1 MVAAVETSLRKLLE
15 GTRQYH
21 VPLYQRTYSWKQPQ
35 HERLWADIVKLAETR
50 QEHPAHTHFLG
61 SLVLAPSPTINPGKI
76 EEYLVVD
83 GQQRLTTLTILLA
96 AIRDYRA
103 ETEDSSH
110 IDRINEQYL
119 TNKWEEGQPLKLLPT
134 QKDRAAYDATVRST
148 PYDGPTEGITS
159 AYRFF
164 KAALRD
170 TDDPDDELDIQR
182 IEDAVLS
189 GLALV
194 SITAHQGDNVHRI
207 FESLN
212 NTGLKLTQGDL
223 IRNYLFMR
231 LPTRAQQTYDQ
242 YWTAIERDLDSKELE
257 LLFWLDLVQSDETA
271 AQSDTY
277 ALQQSRMD
285 SIVGEDAVVAEI
297 ARFAQ
302 LSKLLRLILDPSRE
316 PDRAVRSQLER
327 LVAWGTTTVYPLVL
341 NLLDRRERSQIS
353 SDDLAETLNVL
364 VGYLVRRIVLGPST
378 ANLNRTLIRSVQELP
393 ADESP
398 AEALRRY
405 LSVGRK
411 YYASDAEI
419 REAAPSVPFYWH
431 GRAAQRKLVLK
442 WLDEHLRRREVTDTT
457 GLSVEHVM
465 PQTPTEEWRSMLAES
480 LGPDEDVDA
489 TYTALLH
496 TIGNLTISAYN
507 SELGNSPF
515 EVKRERLANS
525 GIQMNL
531 SIAQNDS
538 WGREQIEERSRQL
551 AELIID
557 IWPGPVQI
565 ETAAEEPAVWLHLN
579 RVLSTI
585 PEGRWTTYGDV
596 AATIGTHPVPLG
608 QRLASHPSPYA
619 YRVLK
624 FDGAIATNF
633 KWTDPDRTDD
643 PMEVLKS
650 EGVSFDNEGR
660 ADPRQRLEA
669 AELALLA
676 GLEIDGEVEDMLAT
690 ASVEKEASFWAQ
702 VGEHQPDETAAAL
715 ARLMTAWRHLGGD
728 FLFGDAQETSCFVLC
743 RPQERRPWPFTIY
756 PSGRVEVVFQH
767 MAHRPPF
774 DAVELRSEFHAR
786 LSQVPGMTLDERL
799 EARPGF
805 DLELLTD
812 SDAFDGVVEAMAWFI
827 DQAI

>member
-1 MVAAVETSLRKLLE
+1 ME
-15 GTRQYH
+15 GPSH
-21 VPLYQRTYSWKQPQ
+21 V
-35 HERLWADIVKLAETR
+35 
-50 QEHPAHTHFLG
+50 
-61 SLVLAPSPTINPGKI
+61 
-76 EEYLVVD
+76 
-83 GQQRLTTLTILLA
+83 
-96 AIRDYRA
+96 
-103 ETEDSSH
+103 
-110 IDRINEQYL
+110 DRINEQYL

-148 PYDGPTEGITS
+148 PHDGPTEGITG

-170 TDDPDDELDIQR
+170 TDDPEDELDIQR

-231 LPTRAQQTYDQ
+231 LPTKAQQTYDQ
-242 YWTAIERDLDSKELE
+242 YWTTIERDLDSKELE

-277 ALQQSRMD
+277 ALQQARMD
-285 SIVGEDAVVAEI
+285 LISGEDAIVAEI

-302 LSKLLRLILDPSRE
+302 MSKLLRVILDPSRE
-316 PDRAVRSQLER
+316 PDSAVRSQLER
-327 LVAWGTTTVYPLVL
+327 LVAWGTTTVYPIVL
-341 NLLDRRERSQIS
+341 NLLDRRERSEIR
-353 SDDLAETLNVL
+353 SDELAETLNVL
-364 VGYLVRRIVLGPST
+364 VGYLVRRLVLAPSK
-378 ANLNRTLIRSVQELP
+378 ANLNRTLLRSVQELP
-393 ADESP
+393 SDESLS
-398 AEALRRY
+398 EALRRY
-405 LSVGRK
+405 LSTGRK
-411 YYASDAEI
+411 FYASNNQIRDAVLT
-419 REAAPSVPFYWH
+419 VPFYWH
-431 GRAAQRKLVLK
+431 GRASQRKLVLK
-442 WLDEHLRRREVTDTT
+442 WLDEHLRQREITDTT

-465 PQTPTEEWRSMLAES
+465 PQTATEEWRLMLAES
-480 LGPDEDVDA
+480 LDPDEDVDS

-531 SIAQNDS
+531 SIAQNDT
-538 WGREQIEERSRQL
+538 WGREQIEERSRAL
-551 AELIID
+551 AKLIID
-557 IWPGPVQI
+557 IWPGPI
-565 ETAAEEPAVWLHLN
+565 ETGTDDEESVVWLHLN

-596 AATIGTHPVPLG
+596 ATTIGTHPVPLG
-608 QRLASHPSPYA
+608 QRLASRPSPYA

-633 KWTDPDRTDD
+633 KWTDPERIDD
-643 PMEVLKS
+643 PMEVLMS
-650 EGVSFDNEGR
+650 EGVRFDGEGH
-660 ADPRQRLEA
+660 ADPRQRVEA

-676 GLEIDGEVEDMLAT
+676 GLEIDGEVEDMFAS
-690 ASVEKEASFWAQ
+690 ASVEKEASFWTQ
-702 VGEHQPDETAAAL
+702 VGEQQPDTTAAAL

-728 FLFGDAQETSCFVLC
+728 FLFGDARETSCFVLC

-774 DAVELRSEFHAR
+774 DAVQLRAEFHAR
-786 LSQVPGMTLDERL
+786 LSQVPGMALDERL

-812 SDAFDGVVEAMAWFI
+812 SSAFDGVVEAMAWFI
-827 DQAI
+827 DQAV